1 MRKAGV
7 KDSGIDEG
15 MLNQLGYMLLGDGQ
29 VQDAILVFER
39 TTQEYPQSANAYDS
53 LGEAYMKAGQKDL
66 AIVNYKKSLQLD
78 PGNQNAVGQLKKLQA
93 PD

>member
-1 MRKAGV
+1 
-7 KDSGIDEG
+7 
-15 MLNQLGYMLLGDGQ
+15 MLLGDGQ

-39 TTQEYPQSANAYDS
+39 NTQEYPQSSNAYDS

-78 PGNQNAVGQLKKLQA
+78 PGNQNAVGLLKKLQA